1 MRALFFENQ
10 DNLID
15 GIYVFVAK
23 ERISQ
28 MSYEA
33 LKKGFIWSFKR
44 LECQSK

>member
-28 MSYEA
+28 MSYED
-33 LKKGFIWSFKR
+33 LKKGFNWSFHR
-44 LECQSK
+44 LDCLGK